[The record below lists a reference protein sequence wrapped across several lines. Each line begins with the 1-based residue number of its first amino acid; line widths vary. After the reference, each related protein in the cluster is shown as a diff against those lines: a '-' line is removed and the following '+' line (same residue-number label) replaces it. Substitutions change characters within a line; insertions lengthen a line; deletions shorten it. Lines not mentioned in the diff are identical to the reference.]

1 MCVSVQLIRDNNK
14 ESSIW
19 MRILEKM
26 EEGKLNLNPENEFI
40 FGH

>member
-19 MRILEKM
+19 MRILGKM
-26 EEGKLNLNPENEFI
+26 KEGKLNLNPENEFI